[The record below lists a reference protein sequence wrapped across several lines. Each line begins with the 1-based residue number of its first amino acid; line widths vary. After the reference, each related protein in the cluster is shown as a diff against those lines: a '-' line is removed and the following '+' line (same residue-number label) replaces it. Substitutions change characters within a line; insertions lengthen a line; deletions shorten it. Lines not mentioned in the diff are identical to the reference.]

1 MKQTFA
7 APDFRHYPKE
17 WHFSPV
23 LVSGGFA
30 FLSGQTGT
38 HPDGSVASDPE
49 QQFRDAFRFLGA
61 NLVAASLGFEHVVEM
76 TTYHVDLRRH
86 LAAFIKAKDEVI
98 KPPYPAWSAIGVS
111 ELITAGTLVE
121 IRVIA
126 RRRELSEKRP
136 M

>member
-7 APDFRHYPKE
+7 APAFAHYPQE

-38 HPDGSVASDPE
+38 HPDGSVASDPQ
-49 QQFRDAFRFLGA
+49 QQFRDAFCFLGA
-61 NLVAASLGFEHVVEM
+61 NLAAAGLGFDDVVEM
-76 TTYHVDLRRH
+76 TTYHIDLRRH
-86 LAAFIKAKDEVI
+86 LAAFIKSKDKVI
-98 KPPYPAWSAIGVS
+98 KAPYPAWSAIGVS
-111 ELITAGTLVE
+111 ELITEGTLVE

-126 RRRELSEKRP
+126 RRRSG
-136 M
+136 

>member
-7 APDFRHYPKE
+7 APAFAHYPQE

-30 FLSGQTGT
+30 FLSGQTST
-38 HPDGSVASDPE
+38 HPDGSIASEPE

-61 NLVAASLGFEHVVEM
+61 NLAAASLGFDDVVEM

-86 LAAFIKAKDEVI
+86 LAAFIRAKDEVI
-98 KPPYPAWSAIGVS
+98 KTPYPAWSAIGVS
-111 ELITAGTLVE
+111 DLITEGTLVE

-126 RRRELSEKRP
+126 RR
-136 M
+136 